1 MPNDVPMFE
10 RSGLS
15 IAMGNASVEVQQQAQ
30 YVTTSYEE
38 EGFANAVEWF
48 ILSNGNAAEI
58 PKNLFRSTV

>member
-10 RSGLS
+10 KSGAS
-15 IAMGNASVEVQQQAQ
+15 IAMGNASTEVQQQAR

-48 ILSNGNAAEI
+48 ISGNATEI
-58 PKNLFRSTV
+58 PQEYLRSTV